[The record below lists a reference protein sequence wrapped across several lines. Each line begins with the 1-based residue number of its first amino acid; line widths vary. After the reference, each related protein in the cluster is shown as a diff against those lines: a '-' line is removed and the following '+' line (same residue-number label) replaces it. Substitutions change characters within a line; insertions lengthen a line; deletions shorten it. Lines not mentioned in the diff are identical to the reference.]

1 MILLFGGT
9 GYIGRKLARLLL
21 LRGHRVLIVARKKT
35 SSFEKEFF
43 SKFLEDERLNFLY
56 RDVLN
61 LTIYDLVSLQVV
73 KHGIYAVI
81 NLVTSTTGSR
91 RVIIRDNVLA
101 VNKVLSL
108 IRCIK
113 SMWPKAIFI
122 QLGSIT
128 ELSYNSG
135 SIYSKAK
142 KEVRKIIQ
150 DSSMCD
156 FHLVFGFTY
165 GENPRM
171 ISDLRKIL
179 PFCYKYKSL
188 LHGFRMACIHVE
200 VMSLKAILA
209 TMELLHKEVS
219 FFFTKNKKGIKNT
232 LIKN

>member
-1 MILLFGGT
+1 M
-9 GYIGRKLARLLL
+9 
-21 LRGHRVLIVARKKT
+21 
-35 SSFEKEFF
+35 
-43 SKFLEDERLNFLY
+43 
-56 RDVLN
+56 
-61 LTIYDLVSLQVV
+61 TIYDLVSLQVV

-232 LIKN
+232 LIKNWGENNEP